1 MTYEEASEAR
11 SRVIPTSSLRQTRP
25 TQRDTTKEPPERAFV
40 SDYELVSG
48 GTGFAIVEVADP
60 VIQTN
65 TTGVVLDADVRMV
78 ELRTRLRTLNKITG
92 QDFGA
97 DVGKWRSWWQTSN
110 QASGAKAN

>member
-1 MTYEEASEAR
+1 
-11 SRVIPTSSLRQTRP
+11 
-25 TQRDTTKEPPERAFV
+25 
-40 SDYELVSG
+40 LVSG

-78 ELRTRLRTLNKITG
+78 ELRTRLRTLKKITG
-92 QDFGA
+92 Q

>member
-1 MTYEEASEAR
+1 
-11 SRVIPTSSLRQTRP
+11 
-25 TQRDTTKEPPERAFV
+25 
-40 SDYELVSG
+40 
-48 GTGFAIVEVADP
+48 
-60 VIQTN
+60 
-65 TTGVVLDADVRMV
+65 MV